1 MQSPPPA
8 LLPPLIEFP
17 RPIWDKGRTSEEWRI
32 PISRY
37 FVRAGKY
44 SGFSDVILLYNLR
57 TAKARNL
64 VRVSSIT
71 LQNGNTVEI
80 GRLVTPP
87 RMHRPGHSDNMG
99 LHPAED
105 PTFFLLCYEERLWI

>member
-87 RMHRPGHSDNMG
+87 RMHIGRAIQIIQGSANP
-99 LHPAED
+99 
-105 PTFFLLCYEERLWI
+105 